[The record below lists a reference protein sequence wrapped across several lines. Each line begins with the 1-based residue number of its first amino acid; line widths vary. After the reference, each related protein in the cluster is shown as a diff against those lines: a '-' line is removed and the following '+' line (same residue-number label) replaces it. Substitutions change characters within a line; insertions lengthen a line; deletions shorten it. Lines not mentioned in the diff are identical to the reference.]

1 MCPLCKFAAGK
12 DWAEYTLPEN
22 RTCFLLLQGR
32 KSCNQRCNCIHRPPS
47 SAVCRHI
54 ASQGNIQAD
63 QEGGLKNPPHALKR
77 DSTWTSLSKGLHAS
91 LHALKK
97 AIGLSTP
104 VLPSTL
110 KARAIFRLGTAF
122 VDRTEEQGLAEGRE
136 DQILK
141 SLPAAL
147 ERERVPSG

>member
-1 MCPLCKFAAGK
+1 MAHEKEMVRNHPV
-12 DWAEYTLPEN
+12 EPPPEDG
-22 RTCFLLLQGR
+22 TVIVKHLHL
-32 KSCNQRCNCIHRPPS
+32 H
-47 SAVCRHI
+47 
-54 ASQGNIQAD
+54 GNMQAD
-63 QEGGLKNPPHALKR
+63 QEGGLKNPPHPHALKR
-77 DSTWTSLSKGLHAS
+77 GSTWTSLSKGLHAS

-110 KARAIFRLGTAF
+110 KARASFRLGTAF
-122 VDRTEEQGLAEGRE
+122 VDRTEKQGLAEGRE

>member
-1 MCPLCKFAAGK
+1 MAHEKEMP
-12 DWAEYTLPEN
+12 PEDG
-22 RTCFLLLQGR
+22 TFIVKHLHL
-32 KSCNQRCNCIHRPPS
+32 H
-47 SAVCRHI
+47 
-54 ASQGNIQAD
+54 GNVQTD
-63 QEGGLKNPPHALKR
+63 QEGGLKNPPHPHALKR
-77 DSTWTSLSKGLHAS
+77 DSTWSSLSKGLHVPM
-91 LHALKK
+91 HVLKK
-97 AIGLSTP
+97 AIGPCIGLSTP

>member
-1 MCPLCKFAAGK
+1 MP
-12 DWAEYTLPEN
+12 PEDG
-22 RTCFLLLQGR
+22 TFIVKHLHL
-32 KSCNQRCNCIHRPPS
+32 H
-47 SAVCRHI
+47 
-54 ASQGNIQAD
+54 GNVQAD
-63 QEGGLKNPPHALKR
+63 QEGGLKNPPHPHALKR
-77 DSTWTSLSKGLHAS
+77 DSTWTSLSKGLHVPM
-91 LHALKK
+91 HVLKK
-97 AIGLSTP
+97 AIGPCIGLSTP

>member
-1 MCPLCKFAAGK
+1 MAHEKEMP
-12 DWAEYTLPEN
+12 PEDG
-22 RTCFLLLQGR
+22 TFIVKHLHL
-32 KSCNQRCNCIHRPPS
+32 H
-47 SAVCRHI
+47 
-54 ASQGNIQAD
+54 GNVQAD
-63 QEGGLKNPPHALKR
+63 QEGGLKNPPHPHALKR
-77 DSTWTSLSKGLHAS
+77 GSTWTSLSKGLHVP

-110 KARAIFRLGTAF
+110 KARAIFRLGTAC
-122 VDRTEEQGLAEGRE
+122 VDKTEEQGLAEGRE
-136 DQILK
+136 DQSLK

>member
-1 MCPLCKFAAGK
+1 MAHEKEMP
-12 DWAEYTLPEN
+12 PEDG
-22 RTCFLLLQGR
+22 TFIVKHLHL
-32 KSCNQRCNCIHRPPS
+32 H
-47 SAVCRHI
+47 
-54 ASQGNIQAD
+54 GNVQAD
-63 QEGGLKNPPHALKR
+63 QEGGLKNPPHPHALKR
-77 DSTWTSLSKGLHAS
+77 DSTWTSLSKGLHVPM
-91 LHALKK
+91 HVLKK
-97 AIGLSTP
+97 AIGPCIGLSTP

-147 ERERVPSG
+147 ERERVPSD

>member
-1 MCPLCKFAAGK
+1 MAHEKEMVRNHPV
-12 DWAEYTLPEN
+12 EPPPEDG
-22 RTCFLLLQGR
+22 TVIVKHLHL
-32 KSCNQRCNCIHRPPS
+32 H
-47 SAVCRHI
+47 
-54 ASQGNIQAD
+54 GNMQAD
-63 QEGGLKNPPHALKR
+63 QEGGLKNPPHPHALKR
-77 DSTWTSLSKGLHAS
+77 DSTWTSLSKGLHVPM
-91 LHALKK
+91 HALKK
-97 AIGLSTP
+97 AIGPCIGLSNP

>member
-1 MCPLCKFAAGK
+1 MAHEKEMVRNHPV
-12 DWAEYTLPEN
+12 ELPPEDG
-22 RTCFLLLQGR
+22 TFIVKHLHL
-32 KSCNQRCNCIHRPPS
+32 H
-47 SAVCRHI
+47 
-54 ASQGNIQAD
+54 GNMQAD
-63 QEGGLKNPPHALKR
+63 QEGGLKNPPHPHALKR
-77 DSTWTSLSKGLHAS
+77 GSTWTSLSKGLHVP

-110 KARAIFRLGTAF
+110 KARAIFRLGTAC

>member
-1 MCPLCKFAAGK
+1 MAHEKEMP
-12 DWAEYTLPEN
+12 PEDG
-22 RTCFLLLQGR
+22 TFIVKHLHL
-32 KSCNQRCNCIHRPPS
+32 H
-47 SAVCRHI
+47 
-54 ASQGNIQAD
+54 GNVQAD
-63 QEGGLKNPPHALKR
+63 QEGGLKNPPHPHALKR
-77 DSTWTSLSKGLHAS
+77 DSTWTSLSKGLHVPM
-91 LHALKK
+91 HVLKK
-97 AIGLSTP
+97 AIGPCIGLSTP

-122 VDRTEEQGLAEGRE
+122 VDRTEKQGLAEGRE

>member
-1 MCPLCKFAAGK
+1 MHTGSAAVEK
-12 DWAEYTLPEN
+12 LP
-22 RTCFLLLQGR
+22 RA
-32 KSCNQRCNCIHRPPS
+32 IYM
-47 SAVCRHI
+47 
-54 ASQGNIQAD
+54 QAD
-63 QEGGLKNPPHALKR
+63 QEGGLKNPPHPLKR
-77 DSTWTSLSKGLHAS
+77 GSTWTKGLHVPI
-91 LHALKK
+91 HALKK
-97 AIGLSTP
+97 AICLVRVGLGTP

-122 VDRTEEQGLAEGRE
+122 VDRTEKQGLAEGRE

>member
-1 MCPLCKFAAGK
+1 MAHEKEMVRNHPV
-12 DWAEYTLPEN
+12 EPPPEDG
-22 RTCFLLLQGR
+22 TFIVKHLHL
-32 KSCNQRCNCIHRPPS
+32 H
-47 SAVCRHI
+47 
-54 ASQGNIQAD
+54 GNMQAD
-63 QEGGLKNPPHALKR
+63 QEGGLKNPPHPHALKTG
-77 DSTWTSLSKGLHAS
+77 STWTSLSKGLHVS

>member
-1 MCPLCKFAAGK
+1 MVLRRPKTWLNIPSLIT
-12 DWAEYTLPEN
+12 EH
-22 RTCFLLLQGR
+22 CFLLLQGR
-32 KSCNQRCNCIHRPPS
+32 TKDVTAIN
-47 SAVCRHI
+47 ALVVVCRHI
-54 ASQGNIQAD
+54 ASQGNMQAD
-63 QEGGLKNPPHALKR
+63 QEGGLNPPHALKR
-77 DSTWTSLSKGLHAS
+77 SSTWTSLSKGLHVP
-91 LHALKK
+91 LHALNK
-97 AIGLSTP
+97 AYSLLGLGTP

-122 VDRTEEQGLAEGRE
+122 VDRSEKQGLAEGRE

>member
-1 MCPLCKFAAGK
+1 M
-12 DWAEYTLPEN
+12 
-22 RTCFLLLQGR
+22 
-32 KSCNQRCNCIHRPPS
+32 H
-47 SAVCRHI
+47 V
-54 ASQGNIQAD
+54 
-63 QEGGLKNPPHALKR
+63 
-77 DSTWTSLSKGLHAS
+77 
-91 LHALKK
+91 LKK
-97 AIGLSTP
+97 AIGPCIGLSTP

>member
-1 MCPLCKFAAGK
+1 MAHEKEMVRNHPVELPP
-12 DWAEYTLPEN
+12 EYGTFIVKHLH
-22 RTCFLLLQGR
+22 L
-32 KSCNQRCNCIHRPPS
+32 H
-47 SAVCRHI
+47 
-54 ASQGNIQAD
+54 GNMQAD
-63 QEGGLKNPPHALKR
+63 QEGGLKNPPHPHALKR
-77 DSTWTSLSKGLHAS
+77 GSTWTSLSKGLHVP

-110 KARAIFRLGTAF
+110 KARAIFRLGTAC
-122 VDRTEEQGLAEGRE
+122 VDKTEEQGLAEGRE

>member
-1 MCPLCKFAAGK
+1 MRHEPMHTGSAAVEK
-12 DWAEYTLPEN
+12 LP
-22 RTCFLLLQGR
+22 RA
-32 KSCNQRCNCIHRPPS
+32 IYM
-47 SAVCRHI
+47 
-54 ASQGNIQAD
+54 QAD
-63 QEGGLKNPPHALKR
+63 QEGGLKNPPHPLKR
-77 DSTWTSLSKGLHAS
+77 GSTWTKGLHVPI
-91 LHALKK
+91 HALKK
-97 AIGLSTP
+97 AICLVRVGLGTP

-122 VDRTEEQGLAEGRE
+122 VDRTEKQGLAEGRE

>member
-1 MCPLCKFAAGK
+1 MVLRRPKTWLNIPSLIT
-12 DWAEYTLPEN
+12 EH
-22 RTCFLLLQGR
+22 CFLLLQG
-32 KSCNQRCNCIHRPPS
+32 NQRGNCDQQIALV
-47 SAVCRHI
+47 AVCRHI
-54 ASQGNIQAD
+54 ASQGNMQAD
-63 QEGGLKNPPHALKR
+63 QEGGLNPPHALKR
-77 DSTWTSLSKGLHAS
+77 SSTWTSLSKGLHVP

-110 KARAIFRLGTAF
+110 KARAIFRLGTAC
-122 VDRTEEQGLAEGRE
+122 VDKTEEQGLAEGRE

>member
-1 MCPLCKFAAGK
+1 MAHEKEMVRNHPVELPP
-12 DWAEYTLPEN
+12 EYGTFIVKHLH
-22 RTCFLLLQGR
+22 L
-32 KSCNQRCNCIHRPPS
+32 H
-47 SAVCRHI
+47 
-54 ASQGNIQAD
+54 GNMQAD
-63 QEGGLKNPPHALKR
+63 QEGGLKNPPHPHALKR
-77 DSTWTSLSKGLHAS
+77 GSTWTSLSKGLHVP

-110 KARAIFRLGTAF
+110 KARASFRLGTAF
-122 VDRTEEQGLAEGRE
+122 VDRTEKQGLAEGRE
-136 DQILK
+136 VQILK